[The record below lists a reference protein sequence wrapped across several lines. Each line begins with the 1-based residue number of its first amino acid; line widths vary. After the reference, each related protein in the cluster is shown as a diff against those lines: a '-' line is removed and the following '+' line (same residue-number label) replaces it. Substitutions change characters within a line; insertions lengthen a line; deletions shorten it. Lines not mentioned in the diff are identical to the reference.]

1 MGYYEGD
8 KGTHRVICGSWY
20 GRDTD
25 GDPYIIHAGGDGGVR
40 YNGNS
45 FTGPV
50 RLTESY
56 DGEHWLVFDE
66 IGNEVAHFSASE
78 YDDLVQWIKDTAF
91 DPDQPEKEQPEEEAA
106 CPSVL
111 AEAEQVING
120 VRGETH
126 GKAEDSFQLIA
137 DLWSPILGVT
147 LTPRKVAA
155 MMILLKVARSESGT
169 AARDHF
175 VDIAGYASLAYT
187 LSLKETE

>member
-1 MGYYEGD
+1 MGYHEGD
-8 KGTHRVICGSWY
+8 ENTHKVIGGSWNGY
-20 GRDTD
+20 DMD
-25 GDPYIIHAGGDGGVR
+25 GDPYIVHAGGDGGVK
-40 YNGNS
+40 YNGDS
-45 FTGPV
+45 FTGPI
-50 RLTESY
+50 RLTKSIVVGRWFAAGPDGSTVAY
-56 DGEHWLVFDE
+56 ITDGEH
-66 IGNEVAHFSASE
+66 
-78 YDDLVQWIKDTAF
+78 DDLMQWIKDTT
-91 DPDQPEKEQPEEEAA
+91 PGQERPKEEAA
-106 CPSVL
+106 ELSVL

-120 VRGETH
+120 TRGETH

-187 LSLKETE
+187 LSLKETTE